1 MSSNQKKFNQE
12 FIDSTVKM
20 VLDGGKSAS
29 QVARDLGLPEWRVG
43 SWVRKAR
50 RTGTSNPSDQ
60 NLAEENKRLRRELAK
75 AQEEAEILKKA
86 AAYFAQHQQ

>member
-12 FIDSTVKM
+12 FIDSAVKM
-20 VLDGGKSAS
+20 VLDGGKSAA

-43 SWVRKAR
+43 GWVRKAKKHGS
-50 RTGTSNPSDQ
+50 TNAGEQ
-60 NLAEENKRLRRELAK
+60 NLSEENKRLRRELAR
-75 AQEEAEILKKA
+75 AQEENEILKKA